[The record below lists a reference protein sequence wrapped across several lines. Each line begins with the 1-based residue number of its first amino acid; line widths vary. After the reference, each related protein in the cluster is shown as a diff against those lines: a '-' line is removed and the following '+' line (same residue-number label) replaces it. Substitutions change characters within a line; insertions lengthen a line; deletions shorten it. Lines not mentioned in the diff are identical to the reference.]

1 MSEGDVN
8 AKLDKIIALL
18 ESPKKTKTEEIKEE
32 IINFMLKNY
41 NITWLNDEIEKDI
54 YEALMDGIAA
64 IIDKLL

>member
-54 YEALMDGIAA
+54 YEALMDDIAV

>member
-41 NITWLNDEIEKDI
+41 KITWLNDEIEKDI
-54 YEALMDGIAA
+54 YEALMDDIAV